1 MDNVYNRY
9 IPNNKSNLSSVN
21 NATIKYSVEK
31 KTKKASSLL
40 STYAH
45 ITSSVTNRAIN
56 FYKDTKNFLQ
66 FWILPVSFW
75 KYRSISIFNRME
87 KYLA

>member
-56 FYKDTKNFLQ
+56 FYKEFSPILNPSGFFLKIPFNFN
-66 FWILPVSFW
+66 I
-75 KYRSISIFNRME
+75 
-87 KYLA
+87 